1 MVPGSKGQKSGA
13 GLPAGGNFD
22 LRICPVS
29 MGAGDHLPPYVCY
42 GRKSREGLQDT
53 GIVMQNG
60 LEDKQLCWRI

>member
-1 MVPGSKGQKSGA
+1 MIPGSKGQKSGA

-42 GRKSREGLQDT
+42 GRKSREGLQGT
-53 GIVMQNG
+53 GNVM
-60 LEDKQLCWRI
+60 